1 MSEVILDMAM
11 SLDGFAIDRK
21 GFSFYPIQQ
30 LRGTHTLTD
39 MIKATGAVV
48 MDQETYDLA
57 ENDFSDYIY
66 QVPIY
71 VATESLPDSIAK
83 GQNDK
88 LKFHFVTGG
97 IERAIKQARTTAKGK
112 NVTIVGSVRAAQ
124 IALESGVVD
133 LLKIRL
139 INIIAGG
146 GIRLF
151 DHLSDQI
158 IKLET
163 LSTEEFNH
171 RTDLLFKIVRYKYMS
186 DESSPKSK
194 RSQAHLHS

>member
-11 SLDGFAIDRK
+11 SLDGFAVDRK
-21 GFSFYPIQQ
+21 GSSFYPIQQ
-30 LRGTHTLTD
+30 LRGTHTLAD
-39 MIKATGAVV
+39 MIKSTGAVV

-66 QVPIY
+66 QVPIF
-71 VATESLPDSIAK
+71 VTTESLPDTIAK
-83 GQNDK
+83 GQNEK

-97 IERAIKQARTTAKGK
+97 IERAVKQARTAAKGK
-112 NVTIVGSVRAAQ
+112 SVTVVGSVRAAQ
-124 IALESGVVD
+124 IAIESGIVD

-139 INIIAGG
+139 INVIAGG

-151 DHLSDQI
+151 DHLSDQMI
-158 IKLET
+158 TLET

-171 RTDLLFKIVRYKYMS
+171 RIDLLFKIVRYKYMS
-186 DESSPKSK
+186 DEAPAKSK
-194 RSQAHLHS
+194 RNSAHLHN